1 MVERARLSAR
11 NGIIERCKSDEPIDI
26 LLENERLIEFRDRVE
41 GIDLSE
47 LGNRLRACRSPEEV
61 RALWPQELTIS

>member
-26 LLENERLIEFRDRVE
+26 LLENERLIGFRDRVE
-41 GIDLSE
+41 GIDLAA
-47 LGNRLRACRSPEEV
+47 LGRQLRASRSPEEL
-61 RALWPQELTIS
+61 RALWPKELPGA